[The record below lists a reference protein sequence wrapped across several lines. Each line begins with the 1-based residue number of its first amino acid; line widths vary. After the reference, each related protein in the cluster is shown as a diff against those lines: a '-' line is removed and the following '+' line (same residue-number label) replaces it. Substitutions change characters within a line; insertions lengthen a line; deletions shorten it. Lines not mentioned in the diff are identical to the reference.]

1 MTDRSGRAHARRA
14 IMAGLA
20 VALFCATTWTARPAR
35 AATVDELQA
44 KVDQSVQAYDD
55 ATAEVNDLQAKIE
68 DSQAKIDEVN
78 AQLPQQRKLAEDSL
92 RSLYKM
98 HQGTPGLVSL
108 LLSSDNFSDFLTTY
122 HYIETVQNAQVDDV
136 EKLAKMES
144 DLESAQ
150 QTLQASKAAADQK
163 QQDAADAMAQAQS
176 ELDELNRQIEAQ
188 KAAEAAAA
196 AKAAEEAAAQAAAQQ
211 QQEQEAAEQAA
222 ASAAAQAQARTQ
234 AQANQSSSSS
244 QPSNPSATD
253 GSEVKDDG
261 EWMIGSASAYS
272 PESNTGGN
280 ATASGETLT
289 ESSMSVA
296 VPASQRYL
304 LGRTVQIRWNGKT
317 VNAKVTDTGGFAAY
331 GRVLDLAPGVYK
343 AFGFSSANA
352 WGVRAVQ
359 YRFL

>member
-1 MTDRSGRAHARRA
+1 MTDRSGRAYARRA

-20 VALFCATTWTARPAR
+20 AALFCATTWAARPAR

-136 EKLAKMES
+136 EKLAKMEG

-150 QTLQASKAAADQK
+150 QTLQASKTAADQK

-211 QQEQEAAEQAA
+211 QQEQEAA

-234 AQANQSSSSS
+234 AQANQSSSNP

-280 ATASGETLT
+280 ATASGEILS
-289 ESSMSVA
+289 ESSVSVA

-343 AFGFSSANA
+343 AFGFSSASA
-352 WGVRAVQ
+352 WGVRVVQ

>member
-136 EKLAKMES
+136 EKLAKMEG

-150 QTLQASKAAADQK
+150 QTLQASKTAADQK

-211 QQEQEAAEQAA
+211 QQEQEAA

>member
-1 MTDRSGRAHARRA
+1 MTDRSGRARARRA

-98 HQGTPGLVSL
+98 RQSTPGLVSL

-211 QQEQEAAEQAA
+211 QEQEAAAQAA
-222 ASAAAQAQARTQ
+222 ASAAAQTQARTQ

-244 QPSNPSATD
+244 KPSNPSATD

-280 ATASGETLT
+280 ATASGDTLT
-289 ESSMSVA
+289 ENSVSVA

-317 VNAKVTDTGGFAAY
+317 VNATVTDTGGFAAY

-352 WGVRAVQ
+352 WGVRVVQ

>member
-1 MTDRSGRAHARRA
+1 MTDRSERAHARRA

-98 HQGTPGLVSL
+98 RQSTPGLVSL

-211 QQEQEAAEQAA
+211 QQEQEAAAQAA
-222 ASAAAQAQARTQ
+222 ASAAAQTQARTQ

-280 ATASGETLT
+280 ATASGDILT
-289 ESSMSVA
+289 ENSVSVA

-317 VNAKVTDTGGFAAY
+317 VNATVTDTGGFAAY

-352 WGVRAVQ
+352 WGVRVVQ

>member
-98 HQGTPGLVSL
+98 RQSTPGLVSL

-211 QQEQEAAEQAA
+211 QQAQEAA
-222 ASAAAQAQARTQ
+222 ASAAAQTQAQTQ
-234 AQANQSSSSS
+234 AQANQSSSNP

-280 ATASGETLT
+280 ATASGEILS
-289 ESSMSVA
+289 ESSVSVA

-343 AFGFSSANA
+343 AFGFSSASA
-352 WGVRAVQ
+352 WGVRVVQ

>member
-20 VALFCATTWTARPAR
+20 VALFCAATWTARPAR

-98 HQGTPGLVSL
+98 RQSTPGLVSL

-136 EKLAKMES
+136 EKLAKMEG

-150 QTLQASKAAADQK
+150 QTLQASKTAADQK

-211 QQEQEAAEQAA
+211 RQEQEAAAQAA
-222 ASAAAQAQARTQ
+222 ASAAAQTQARTQ
-234 AQANQSSSSS
+234 AQTNQSSSSS

-280 ATASGETLT
+280 ATASGDILT
-289 ESSMSVA
+289 ENSVSVA

-317 VNAKVTDTGGFAAY
+317 VNATVTDTGGFAAY

-352 WGVRAVQ
+352 WGVRVVQ

>member
-1 MTDRSGRAHARRA
+1 MTDRSGRAYARRA

-20 VALFCATTWTARPAR
+20 AALFCATTWAARPAR

-55 ATAEVNDLQAKIE
+55 ATAKVNDLQAKIE

-136 EKLAKMES
+136 EKLAKMEG

-150 QTLQASKAAADQK
+150 QTLQASKTAADQK

-211 QQEQEAAEQAA
+211 QQEQEAA
-222 ASAAAQAQARTQ
+222 ASAAAQTQAQTQ
-234 AQANQSSSSS
+234 AQANQSSSNP

-280 ATASGETLT
+280 ATASGEILS
-289 ESSMSVA
+289 ESSVSVA

-343 AFGFSSANA
+343 AFGFSSASA
-352 WGVRAVQ
+352 WGVRVVQ

>member
-1 MTDRSGRAHARRA
+1 MTDRSGRAYARRA

-20 VALFCATTWTARPAR
+20 AALFCATTWAARPAR

-136 EKLAKMES
+136 EKLAKMEG

-150 QTLQASKAAADQK
+150 QTLQASKTAADQK

-211 QQEQEAAEQAA
+211 QQEQEAA
-222 ASAAAQAQARTQ
+222 ASAAAQAQAQTQ
-234 AQANQSSSSS
+234 AQANQPSSNP

-280 ATASGETLT
+280 ATASGEILT

-317 VNAKVTDTGGFAAY
+317 VNATVTDTGGFAAY

-343 AFGFSSANA
+343 AFGFSSASA
-352 WGVRAVQ
+352 WGVRVVQ

>member
-1 MTDRSGRAHARRA
+1 MTDRSGRAYARRA

-20 VALFCATTWTARPAR
+20 AALFCATTWAARPAR

-136 EKLAKMES
+136 EKLAKMEG

-150 QTLQASKAAADQK
+150 QTLQASKTAADQK

-211 QQEQEAAEQAA
+211 QQEQEAA
-222 ASAAAQAQARTQ
+222 ASAAAQTQAQTQ
-234 AQANQSSSSS
+234 AQANQSSSNP

-280 ATASGETLT
+280 ATASGEILS
-289 ESSMSVA
+289 ESSVSVA

-343 AFGFSSANA
+343 AFGFSSASA
-352 WGVRAVQ
+352 WGVRVVQ

>member
-136 EKLAKMES
+136 EKLAKMEG

-150 QTLQASKAAADQK
+150 QTLQASKTAADQK

-211 QQEQEAAEQAA
+211 QQEQEAA

-234 AQANQSSSSS
+234 AQANQSSSNP

-280 ATASGETLT
+280 ATASGETLS
-289 ESSMSVA
+289 ESSVSVA

-317 VNAKVTDTGGFAAY
+317 VNATVTDTGGFAAY

-352 WGVRAVQ
+352 WGVRVVQ

>member
-98 HQGTPGLVSL
+98 HQSTPGLVSL

-163 QQDAADAMAQAQS
+163 QQDAADAMAQAQG

-211 QQEQEAAEQAA
+211 QQEQEAAAQAA
-222 ASAAAQAQARTQ
+222 ASAAAQTQARTQ

-280 ATASGETLT
+280 ATASGDILT
-289 ESSMSVA
+289 ENSVSVA

-317 VNAKVTDTGGFAAY
+317 VNATVTDTGGFAAY

-352 WGVRAVQ
+352 WGVRVVQ

>member
-1 MTDRSGRAHARRA
+1 
-14 IMAGLA
+14 MAGLA
-20 VALFCATTWTARPAR
+20 AALFCATTWAARPAR

-68 DSQAKIDEVN
+68 DSQAKIDEAN

-136 EKLAKMES
+136 EKLAKMEG

-150 QTLQASKAAADQK
+150 QTLQASKTAADQK

-211 QQEQEAAEQAA
+211 QQEQEAA
-222 ASAAAQAQARTQ
+222 ASAAAQTQAQTQ
-234 AQANQSSSSS
+234 AQANQSSSNP

-280 ATASGETLT
+280 ATASGEILS
-289 ESSMSVA
+289 ESSVSVA

-343 AFGFSSANA
+343 AFGFSSASA
-352 WGVRAVQ
+352 WGVRVVQ

>member
-1 MTDRSGRAHARRA
+1 
-14 IMAGLA
+14 MAGLA
-20 VALFCATTWTARPAR
+20 AALFCATTWAARPAR

-136 EKLAKMES
+136 EKLAKMEG

-150 QTLQASKAAADQK
+150 QTLQASKTAADQK

-211 QQEQEAAEQAA
+211 QQEQEAA
-222 ASAAAQAQARTQ
+222 ASAAAQTQAQTQ
-234 AQANQSSSSS
+234 AQANQSSSNP

-280 ATASGETLT
+280 ATASGEILS
-289 ESSMSVA
+289 ESSVSVA

-343 AFGFSSANA
+343 AFGFSSASA
-352 WGVRAVQ
+352 WGVRVVQ

>member
-98 HQGTPGLVSL
+98 HQSTPGLVGL

-211 QQEQEAAEQAA
+211 QQEQEAAAQAA
-222 ASAAAQAQARTQ
+222 ASAAAQTQARTQ

-280 ATASGETLT
+280 ATASGDILT
-289 ESSMSVA
+289 ENSVSVA

-317 VNAKVTDTGGFAAY
+317 VNATVTDTGGFAAY

-352 WGVRAVQ
+352 WGVRVVQ

>member
-1 MTDRSGRAHARRA
+1 
-14 IMAGLA
+14 MAGLA
-20 VALFCATTWTARPAR
+20 AALFCATTWAARPAR

-136 EKLAKMES
+136 EKLAKMEG

-150 QTLQASKAAADQK
+150 QTLQASKTAADQK

-211 QQEQEAAEQAA
+211 QQEQEAA
-222 ASAAAQAQARTQ
+222 ASAAAQTQAQTQ
-234 AQANQSSSSS
+234 AQANQSSSNP

-280 ATASGETLT
+280 ATASGEILS
-289 ESSMSVA
+289 ESSVSVA

>member
-1 MTDRSGRAHARRA
+1 MTDRSGRAYARRA

-20 VALFCATTWTARPAR
+20 AALFCATTWAARPAR

-68 DSQAKIDEVN
+68 DSQAKIDEAN

-136 EKLAKMES
+136 EKLAKMEG

-150 QTLQASKAAADQK
+150 QTLQASKTAADQK

-280 ATASGETLT
+280 ATASGEILS
-289 ESSMSVA
+289 ESSVSVA

>member
-1 MTDRSGRAHARRA
+1 MTDRSGRAYARRA
-14 IMAGLA
+14 ILAGLA
-20 VALFCATTWTARPAR
+20 AALFCATTWAARPAR

-136 EKLAKMES
+136 EKLAKMEG

-150 QTLQASKAAADQK
+150 QTLQASKTAADQK

-176 ELDELNRQIEAQ
+176 ELDELNHQIEAQ

-352 WGVRAVQ
+352 WGVRVVQ

>member
-98 HQGTPGLVSL
+98 RQSTPGLVSL

-144 DLESAQ
+144 NLESAQ

-211 QQEQEAAEQAA
+211 QQEQEAA

-234 AQANQSSSSS
+234 AQANQSSSNP

-280 ATASGETLT
+280 ATASGEILS
-289 ESSMSVA
+289 ESSVSVA

-352 WGVRAVQ
+352 WGVRVVQ

>member
-1 MTDRSGRAHARRA
+1 MTDRSGRAYARRA

-20 VALFCATTWTARPAR
+20 AALFCATTWAARPAR

-68 DSQAKIDEVN
+68 DSQAKIDEAN

-136 EKLAKMES
+136 EKLAKMEG

-150 QTLQASKAAADQK
+150 QTLQASKTAADQK

-211 QQEQEAAEQAA
+211 QQEQEAA
-222 ASAAAQAQARTQ
+222 ASAAAQTQAQTQ
-234 AQANQSSSSS
+234 AQANQSSSNP

-280 ATASGETLT
+280 ATASGEILS
-289 ESSMSVA
+289 ESSVSVA

-343 AFGFSSANA
+343 AFGFSSASA
-352 WGVRAVQ
+352 WGVRVVQ

>member
-98 HQGTPGLVSL
+98 RQSTPGLVSL

-211 QQEQEAAEQAA
+211 QQEQEAA

-234 AQANQSSSSS
+234 AQANQSSSNP

-280 ATASGETLT
+280 ATASGETLS
-289 ESSMSVA
+289 ESSVSVA

-343 AFGFSSANA
+343 AFGFSSASA
-352 WGVRAVQ
+352 WGVRVVQ

>member
-1 MTDRSGRAHARRA
+1 MTDRSGRAYARRA

-20 VALFCATTWTARPAR
+20 AALFCATTWAARPAR

-136 EKLAKMES
+136 EKLAKMEG

-150 QTLQASKAAADQK
+150 QTLQASKTAADQK

-211 QQEQEAAEQAA
+211 QQEQEAA
-222 ASAAAQAQARTQ
+222 ASAAAQTQAQTQ
-234 AQANQSSSSS
+234 AQANQSSSNP

-253 GSEVKDDG
+253 GSKVKDDG

-280 ATASGETLT
+280 ATASGEILS
-289 ESSMSVA
+289 ESSVSVA

-343 AFGFSSANA
+343 AFGFSSASA
-352 WGVRAVQ
+352 WGVRVVQ

>member
-20 VALFCATTWTARPAR
+20 AALFCATTWAARPAR

-136 EKLAKMES
+136 EKLAKMEG

-150 QTLQASKAAADQK
+150 QTLQASKTAADQK

-211 QQEQEAAEQAA
+211 QQEQEAA
-222 ASAAAQAQARTQ
+222 ASAAAQAQAQTQ
-234 AQANQSSSSS
+234 AQANQSSSNP

-280 ATASGETLT
+280 ATASGEILS
-289 ESSMSVA
+289 ESSVSVA

-343 AFGFSSANA
+343 AFGFSSASA
-352 WGVRAVQ
+352 WGVRVVQ

>member
-136 EKLAKMES
+136 EKLAKMEG

-150 QTLQASKAAADQK
+150 QTLQASKTAADQK

-211 QQEQEAAEQAA
+211 QQEQEAA
-222 ASAAAQAQARTQ
+222 ASAAAQAQAQTQ
-234 AQANQSSSSS
+234 AQANQPSSNP

-280 ATASGETLT
+280 ATASGEILS
-289 ESSMSVA
+289 ESSVSVA

-343 AFGFSSANA
+343 AFGFSSASA
-352 WGVRAVQ
+352 WGVRVVQ

>member
-98 HQGTPGLVSL
+98 RQSTPGLVSL

-136 EKLAKMES
+136 EKLAKMEG

-150 QTLQASKAAADQK
+150 QTLQASKTAADQK

-211 QQEQEAAEQAA
+211 QQEQEAA
-222 ASAAAQAQARTQ
+222 ASAAAQAQAQTQ
-234 AQANQSSSSS
+234 AQANQSSSNP

-280 ATASGETLT
+280 ATASGEILS
-289 ESSMSVA
+289 ESSVSVA

-343 AFGFSSANA
+343 AFGFSSASA
-352 WGVRAVQ
+352 WGVRVVQ

>member
-1 MTDRSGRAHARRA
+1 MTDRSGRAYARRA

-20 VALFCATTWTARPAR
+20 AALFCATTWAARPAR

-136 EKLAKMES
+136 EKLAKMEG

-150 QTLQASKAAADQK
+150 QTLQASKTAADQK

-196 AKAAEEAAAQAAAQQ
+196 AKAAEEAAAQQ
-211 QQEQEAAEQAA
+211 QQEQEAA
-222 ASAAAQAQARTQ
+222 ASAAAQTQAQTQ
-234 AQANQSSSSS
+234 AQANQSSSNP

-280 ATASGETLT
+280 ATASGEILS
-289 ESSMSVA
+289 ESSVSVA

>member
-1 MTDRSGRAHARRA
+1 MTDRSGRAYARRA

-20 VALFCATTWTARPAR
+20 AALFCATTWAARPAR

-68 DSQAKIDEVN
+68 DSQAKIDEAN

-136 EKLAKMES
+136 EKLAKMEG

-150 QTLQASKAAADQK
+150 QTLQASKTAADQK

-176 ELDELNRQIEAQ
+176 ELDELNRPIEAQ

-211 QQEQEAAEQAA
+211 QQEQEAA
-222 ASAAAQAQARTQ
+222 ASAAAQTQAQTQ
-234 AQANQSSSSS
+234 AQANQSSSNP

-280 ATASGETLT
+280 ATASGEILS
-289 ESSMSVA
+289 ESSVSVA

-343 AFGFSSANA
+343 AFGFSSASA
-352 WGVRAVQ
+352 WGVRVVQ

>member
-1 MTDRSGRAHARRA
+1 MTDRSGRAYARRA

-20 VALFCATTWTARPAR
+20 AALFCATTWAARPAR

-211 QQEQEAAEQAA
+211 QQEQEAA
-222 ASAAAQAQARTQ
+222 ASAAAQTQAQTQ
-234 AQANQSSSSS
+234 AQANQSSSNP

-280 ATASGETLT
+280 ATASGEILS
-289 ESSMSVA
+289 ESSVSVA

-343 AFGFSSANA
+343 AFGFSSASA
-352 WGVRAVQ
+352 WGVRVVQ

>member
-1 MTDRSGRAHARRA
+1 MTDRSGRAYARRA

-20 VALFCATTWTARPAR
+20 AALFCATTWAARPAR

-136 EKLAKMES
+136 EKLAKMEG

-150 QTLQASKAAADQK
+150 QTLQASKTAADQK

-211 QQEQEAAEQAA
+211 QQEQEAA
-222 ASAAAQAQARTQ
+222 ASAAAQAQAQTQ
-234 AQANQSSSSS
+234 AQANQPSSNP

-280 ATASGETLT
+280 ATASGEILS
-289 ESSMSVA
+289 ESSVSVA

>member
-1 MTDRSGRAHARRA
+1 
-14 IMAGLA
+14 MAGLA
-20 VALFCATTWTARPAR
+20 AALFCATTWAARPAR

-68 DSQAKIDEVN
+68 DSQAKIDEAN

-211 QQEQEAAEQAA
+211 QQEQEAA
-222 ASAAAQAQARTQ
+222 ASAAAQTQAQTQ
-234 AQANQSSSSS
+234 AQANQSSSNP

-280 ATASGETLT
+280 ATASGEILS
-289 ESSMSVA
+289 ESSVSVA

-343 AFGFSSANA
+343 AFGFSSASA
-352 WGVRAVQ
+352 WGVRVVQ

>member
-68 DSQAKIDEVN
+68 DSQTKIDEVN

-98 HQGTPGLVSL
+98 RQSTPGLVSL

-196 AKAAEEAAAQAAAQQ
+196 AKAAEEAAAQQ
-211 QQEQEAAEQAA
+211 QQEQEAAAQAA
-222 ASAAAQAQARTQ
+222 ASAAAQTQARTQ

-280 ATASGETLT
+280 ATASGDILT
-289 ESSMSVA
+289 ENSVSVA

-317 VNAKVTDTGGFAAY
+317 VNATVTDTGGFAAY

-352 WGVRAVQ
+352 WGVRVVQ

>member
-14 IMAGLA
+14 TMAGLA

-98 HQGTPGLVSL
+98 RQSTPGLVSL

-211 QQEQEAAEQAA
+211 QQEQEAA

-234 AQANQSSSSS
+234 AQANQSSSNP

-280 ATASGETLT
+280 ATASGEILS
-289 ESSMSVA
+289 ESSVSVA

-352 WGVRAVQ
+352 WGVRVVQ

>member
-1 MTDRSGRAHARRA
+1 MTDRSGRAYARRA

-20 VALFCATTWTARPAR
+20 AALFCATTWAARPAR

-136 EKLAKMES
+136 EKLAKMEG

-150 QTLQASKAAADQK
+150 QTLQASKTAADQK

-211 QQEQEAAEQAA
+211 QQEQEAA
-222 ASAAAQAQARTQ
+222 ASAAAQTQAQTQ
-234 AQANQSSSSS
+234 AQANQSSSNP

-280 ATASGETLT
+280 ATASGEILS
-289 ESSMSVA
+289 ESSVSVA

-317 VNAKVTDTGGFAAY
+317 VNARVTDTGGFAAY

-343 AFGFSSANA
+343 AFGFSSASA
-352 WGVRAVQ
+352 WGVRVVQ

>member
-98 HQGTPGLVSL
+98 RQSTPGLVSL

-136 EKLAKMES
+136 EKLAKMEG

-150 QTLQASKAAADQK
+150 QTLQASKTAADQK

-211 QQEQEAAEQAA
+211 QQEQEAA

-234 AQANQSSSSS
+234 AQANQSSSNP

-280 ATASGETLT
+280 ATASGEILS
-289 ESSMSVA
+289 ESSVSVA

-343 AFGFSSANA
+343 AFGFSSASA
-352 WGVRAVQ
+352 WGVRVVQ

>member
-1 MTDRSGRAHARRA
+1 MTDRSGRAYARRA

-20 VALFCATTWTARPAR
+20 AALFCATTWAARPAR

-136 EKLAKMES
+136 EKLAKMEG

-150 QTLQASKAAADQK
+150 QTLQASKTAADQK

-211 QQEQEAAEQAA
+211 QQEQEAA
-222 ASAAAQAQARTQ
+222 ASAAAQTQAQTQ
-234 AQANQSSSSS
+234 AQANQSSSNP

-280 ATASGETLT
+280 ATASGEILS
-289 ESSMSVA
+289 ESSVSVA

-304 LGRTVQIRWNGKT
+304 LGRTVQIRWSGKT

-343 AFGFSSANA
+343 AFGFSSASA
-352 WGVRAVQ
+352 WGVRVVQ

>member
-1 MTDRSGRAHARRA
+1 MTDRSGRAYARRA

-20 VALFCATTWTARPAR
+20 AALFCATTWAARPAR

-136 EKLAKMES
+136 EKLAKMEG

-150 QTLQASKAAADQK
+150 QTLQASKTAADQK
-163 QQDAADAMAQAQS
+163 QQDVADAMAQAQS

-211 QQEQEAAEQAA
+211 QQEQEAA
-222 ASAAAQAQARTQ
+222 ASAAAQTQAQTQ
-234 AQANQSSSSS
+234 AQANQSSSNP

-280 ATASGETLT
+280 ATASGEILS
-289 ESSMSVA
+289 ESSVSVA

-343 AFGFSSANA
+343 AFGFSSASA
-352 WGVRAVQ
+352 WGVRVVQ

>member
-1 MTDRSGRAHARRA
+1 MTDRSGRAYARRA

-20 VALFCATTWTARPAR
+20 AALFCATTWAARPAR

-136 EKLAKMES
+136 EKLAKMEG

-150 QTLQASKAAADQK
+150 QTLQASKTAADQK

-211 QQEQEAAEQAA
+211 QQEQEAA
-222 ASAAAQAQARTQ
+222 ASAAAQAQAQTQ
-234 AQANQSSSSS
+234 AQANQSSSNP

-280 ATASGETLT
+280 ATASGEILS
-289 ESSMSVA
+289 ESSVSVA

-343 AFGFSSANA
+343 AFGFSSASA
-352 WGVRAVQ
+352 WGVRVVQ

>member
-1 MTDRSGRAHARRA
+1 MTDRSGRAYARRA
-14 IMAGLA
+14 VMAGLA
-20 VALFCATTWTARPAR
+20 AALFCATTWAARPAR

-122 HYIETVQNAQVDDV
+122 RYIETVQNAQVDDV
-136 EKLAKMES
+136 EKLAKMEG

-150 QTLQASKAAADQK
+150 QTLQASKTAADQK

-211 QQEQEAAEQAA
+211 QQEQEAA
-222 ASAAAQAQARTQ
+222 ASAAAQTQAQTQ
-234 AQANQSSSSS
+234 AQANQSSSNP

-280 ATASGETLT
+280 ATASGEILS
-289 ESSMSVA
+289 ESSVSVA

-343 AFGFSSANA
+343 AFGFSSASA
-352 WGVRAVQ
+352 WGVRVVQ

>member
-1 MTDRSGRAHARRA
+1 MTDRSGRAYARRA

-20 VALFCATTWTARPAR
+20 AALFCATTWAARPAR

-211 QQEQEAAEQAA
+211 QQEQEAA
-222 ASAAAQAQARTQ
+222 ASAAAQTQAQTQ
-234 AQANQSSSSS
+234 AQANQSSSNP

-343 AFGFSSANA
+343 AFGFSSASA
-352 WGVRAVQ
+352 WGVRVVQ

>member
-1 MTDRSGRAHARRA
+1 MTDRSGRAYARRA

-20 VALFCATTWTARPAR
+20 AALFCATTWAARPAR

-136 EKLAKMES
+136 EKLAKMEG

-150 QTLQASKAAADQK
+150 QTLQASKTAADQK

-211 QQEQEAAEQAA
+211 QQEQEAA
-222 ASAAAQAQARTQ
+222 ASAAAQTQAQTQ
-234 AQANQSSSSS
+234 AQANQSSSNP

-280 ATASGETLT
+280 ATASGEILS
-289 ESSMSVA
+289 ESSVSVA

>member
-1 MTDRSGRAHARRA
+1 MTDRSGRAYARRA

-20 VALFCATTWTARPAR
+20 AALFCATTWAARPAR

-136 EKLAKMES
+136 EKLAKMEG

-150 QTLQASKAAADQK
+150 QTLQASKTAADQK

-211 QQEQEAAEQAA
+211 QEQEAA
-222 ASAAAQAQARTQ
+222 ASAAAQAQAQTQ
-234 AQANQSSSSS
+234 AQANQSSSNP

-280 ATASGETLT
+280 ATASGEILS
-289 ESSMSVA
+289 ESSVSVA

-343 AFGFSSANA
+343 AFGFSSASA
-352 WGVRAVQ
+352 WGVRVVQ